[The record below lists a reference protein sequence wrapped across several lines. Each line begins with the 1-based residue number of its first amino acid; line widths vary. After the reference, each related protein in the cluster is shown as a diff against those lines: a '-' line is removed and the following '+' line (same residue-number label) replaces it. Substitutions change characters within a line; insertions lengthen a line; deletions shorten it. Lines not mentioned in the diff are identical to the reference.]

1 VSEPEPNSSEHL
13 FDRVLILIKGLRDSQ
28 LTRELLLRDGLDG
41 HVCRDMQGL
50 CEELE
55 RGAAVALL
63 AEECLT
69 PDSVG
74 QLAKALEV
82 QPAWSDLP
90 IVIFSAAG
98 TSGVR
103 GSGDAL
109 RVLGNVMF
117 LDRPIQIRSMLAS
130 VHAARRSRQRQYEAR
145 HAIES
150 RDAFLAMLGHE
161 LRNPLGAIR
170 LATLLLNEKHDD
182 SAAPKEL
189 RVIERQSRHLSR
201 LVDDL
206 LDVARITHG
215 KVVLQREKLNL
226 VGVVQNAFD
235 ALEALARDHRL
246 TYVMRA
252 PVSELFVHGDR
263 HRLEQV
269 FTNLLTNAIKYTPAG
284 GEIRIEAQ
292 AQGDLAVVTVT
303 DTGVGLAPEMRER
316 VFDAFTQADHSL
328 ERSEGGIGLGLA
340 LVRSVLQLHGG
351 SVEAVSSG
359 LGQGSTFVVR
369 LPALSQLDAVTKHE
383 SVREAS
389 GPSVKRVVVVEDSE
403 DIRELL
409 VQLLETGGHQVLAA
423 ENGPDGLEKI
433 LAFVPEVAFVDIGL
447 PGFDGFEL
455 ARRARA
461 SGCRA
466 RLIAVT
472 GYGQAEDKRR
482 ATDSGFDEH
491 LTKPVLDTDI
501 ERAMLAAE
509 G

>member
-1 VSEPEPNSSEHL
+1 M
-13 FDRVLILIKGLRDSQ
+13 IKGPRDSR

-41 HVCRDMQGL
+41 YVCTNMQEL
-50 CEELE
+50 CSELD

-69 PDSVG
+69 PETV
-74 QLAKALEV
+74 QELAKVLEG
-82 QPAWSDLP
+82 QPAWSDFP
-90 IVIFSAAG
+90 IVVFSAAG
-98 TSGVR
+98 TGVR

-109 RVLGNVMF
+109 RALGNVIF
-117 LDRPIQIRSMLAS
+117 LDRPIQVRSMLAS
-130 VHAARRSRQRQYEAR
+130 VHAARRSRHRQYEAR

-170 LATLLLNEKHDD
+170 LAALLLDGKHNEHD
-182 SAAPKEL
+182 APKEL
-189 RVIERQSRHLSR
+189 KVIDRQSRHLSR

-206 LDVARITHG
+206 LDVARVTHG
-215 KVVLQREKLNL
+215 KVVLHREKLNL
-226 VGVVQNAFD
+226 VSVAQNAFD
-235 ALEALARDHRL
+235 ALEARARERRL
-246 TYVMRA
+246 SYDFLA
-252 PVSELFVHGDR
+252 PVTEIFVHGDR

-284 GEIRIEAQ
+284 GTIRVEARTD
-292 AQGDLAVVTVT
+292 GDLAVVAVT

-316 VFDAFTQADHSL
+316 VFDTFAQVDHSL

-340 LVRSVLQLHGG
+340 LVRSVVDLHEGT
-351 SVEAVSSG
+351 VEAVSSG
-359 LGQGSTFVVR
+359 LGQGSSFIVR
-369 LPALSQLDAVTKHE
+369 LPALSTAHMVEEHE
-383 SVREAS
+383 SAS
-389 GPSVKRVVVVEDSE
+389 SAHGPSVKRVVVVEDSE
-403 DIRELL
+403 DIRDLL
-409 VQLLETGGHQVLAA
+409 VQLLQTSGHDVLAA
-423 ENGPDGLEKI
+423 ENGPEGLEKI
-433 LAFVPEVAFVDIGL
+433 LTFAPEVAFVDIGL

-461 SGCRA
+461 SGCKA

-472 GYGQAEDKRR
+472 GYGQAEDKQR
-482 ATDSGFDEH
+482 AADSGFDEH
-491 LTKPVLDTDI
+491 MTKPVLNTDI